1 MVRADRGI
9 KPLLHPIPMKKLR
22 CLLPLLFA
30 ARLLATADPAP
41 LPDGLY
47 AEFTTARGVFTAEL
61 FYQQTPM
68 TVASFVG
75 RAEGSLAPRDGKP
88 FFTGLTWYRVV
99 PGFVIQSGDPTNPG
113 GGIQSR
119 PPPKPDDVDTG
130 HPFPFPDEIVPGLHH
145 SAAGTLSMANG
156 GPDTN
161 SSEFFVTLADT
172 TRLNYLHSVFG
183 RTVRGAEMLPLIQL
197 NDVFTIKILRVG
209 AAAQAF
215 KADEATFKALADH
228 AGKYSGAK
236 DCGPTTHFDDPD
248 KVLPQEIP
256 RAKNFNFKLENF
268 QRFTGQRL
276 YARTYATLP
285 QPAAAASPEGTAPPA
300 PVEKITPSKF
310 TQKLARELGIAK
322 NGVLAVYFADKGD
335 WYLWVGDDLTPTFNP
350 EKKKLMAR
358 KAELYEAVK
367 AKAAGYADEAR
378 KRNGPEKPLT
388 PADLAKYSVD
398 AMLDSLIFIFEPQPK
413 S

>member
-1 MVRADRGI
+1 
-9 KPLLHPIPMKKLR
+9 MKILR
-22 CLLPLLFA
+22 TLPFLALALA
-30 ARLLATADPAP
+30 ARLSATDPDK

-47 AEFTTARGVFTAEL
+47 AEFTTPRGVFTAEL

-75 RAEGSLAPRDGKP
+75 RAEGTLAPRDGKP

-130 HPFPFPDEIVPGLHH
+130 HPLPFPDEIVPGLHH

-183 RTVRGAEMLPLIQL
+183 RTVRGAEVLPLIQL
-197 NDVFTIKILRVG
+197 NDAFTIKILRIG
-209 AAAQAF
+209 AAAAAF
-215 KADEATFKALADH
+215 KTDEATFTALVAK
-228 AGKYSGAK
+228 AGKYNGAAEP
-236 DCGPTTHFDDPD
+236 GPATHFYDAD

-276 YARTYATLP
+276 YGRTYATLP
-285 QPAAAASPEGTAPPA
+285 AAAEGA
-300 PVEKITPSKF
+300 EKTTPSKV

-322 NGVLAVYFADKGD
+322 NGALAVYFADKD
-335 WYLWVGDDLTPTFNP
+335 EWYLWVGDDLLPKFNP
-350 EKKKLMAR
+350 EGKKTMER
-358 KAELYEAVK
+358 KKELYVAAKTLAASYAELE
-367 AKAAGYADEAR
+367 R
-378 KRNGPEKPLT
+378 KRRGPEKPLT

-413 S
+413 A

>member
-1 MVRADRGI
+1 
-9 KPLLHPIPMKKLR
+9 MKNLR

-30 ARLLATADPAP
+30 ARLAADPAP

-47 AEFTTARGVFTAEL
+47 AEFTTPRGVFTAEL
-61 FYQQTPM
+61 FYQQAPM

-75 RAEGSLAPRDGKP
+75 RAEGSLAQRDGQP

-119 PPPKPDDVDTG
+119 PQPTPEDDAAG

-145 SAAGTLSMANG
+145 DAAGTLSMANG

-183 RTVRGAEMLPLIQL
+183 RTVRGADVVPLIQL
-197 NDVFTIKILRVG
+197 NDAFAIKILRVG

-215 KADEATFKALADH
+215 KADEATFKSLVEK

-236 DCGPTTHFDDPD
+236 ECGPTTHFDDPD

-256 RAKNFNFKLENF
+256 RAKNFNFKLANF

-285 QPAAAASPEGTAPPA
+285 QAADATEKTTPA
-300 PVEKITPSKF
+300 KF

-322 NGVLAVYFADKGD
+322 NGALAVYFADRDD

-358 KAELYEAVK
+358 KTELYNAVK
-367 AKAAGYADEAR
+367 KMAAGYAADAR
-378 KRNGPEKPLT
+378 KLRGPENPLT

-398 AMLDSLIFIFEPQPK
+398 AMLDSLIFLFEPQPK
-413 S
+413 T

>member
-1 MVRADRGI
+1 MNSCR
-9 KPLLHPIPMKKLR
+9 PL
-22 CLLPLLFA
+22 
-30 ARLLATADPAP
+30 LLATLILPLTAVYAAEAAP

-47 AEFTTARGVFTAEL
+47 AEFSTPRGAFTAEL
-61 FYQQTPM
+61 FYEKAPM

-75 RAEGSLAPRDGKP
+75 RAEGSLAPREGNP

-113 GGIQSR
+113 AGIQSR
-119 PPPKPDDVDTG
+119 PPPKPDEVDLG

-145 SAAGTLSMANG
+145 REAGVLSMANG

-161 SSEFFVTLADT
+161 SSEFFVTLANT
-172 TRLNYLHSVFG
+172 SRLNYLHSVFG
-183 RTVRGAEMLPLIQL
+183 RTVRGAEVLPLIQL
-197 NDVFTIKILRVG
+197 NDAFTIKILRVG

-215 KADEATFKALADH
+215 KADEATFTDLVAK
-228 AGKYSGAK
+228 AGKYNGAK
-236 DCGPTTHFDDPD
+236 EPGATTHFDDPD

-256 RAKNFNFKLENF
+256 RAKNFNFKLANF

-285 QPAAAASPEGTAPPA
+285 QPVAAVAADPAAPAAPA
-300 PVEKITPSKF
+300 VKTTPSKF
-310 TQKLARELGIAK
+310 TQKLARELGIYR
-322 NGVLAVYFADKGD
+322 NGALAVYFADKD
-335 WYLWVGDDLTPTFNP
+335 TWYLWVGDDLTPMFNP
-350 EKKKLMAR
+350 EKDKLMAR
-358 KAELYEAVK
+358 KTAFYKEVK
-367 AKAAGYADEAR
+367 TKAANYAEEAR
-378 KRNGPEKPLT
+378 KTRGPDKPLT

-398 AMLDSLIFIFEPQPK
+398 AMLDSLILIFEPQPK

>member
-1 MVRADRGI
+1 MRR
-9 KPLLHPIPMKKLR
+9 
-22 CLLPLLFA
+22 LPWLFA
-30 ARLLATADPAP
+30 LMLGSTLVATGDETAKSPTAP

-47 AEFTTARGVFTAEL
+47 AEFTTTRGVFTAEL
-61 FYQQTPM
+61 FYQKTPM

-113 GGIQSR
+113 AGIQSR
-119 PPPKPDDVDTG
+119 PPPKPDKVDTG
-130 HPFPFPDEIVPGLHH
+130 HPFPFPDEIAPGLHH
-145 SAAGTLSMANG
+145 DGAGTLSMANG

-161 SSEFFVTLADT
+161 SSEFFVTLANT
-172 TRLNYLHSVFG
+172 SRLNYLHSVFG
-183 RTVRGAEMLPLIQL
+183 RTVRGAAVLPLIQPH
-197 NDVFTIKILRVG
+197 DAFSIRILRVG

-215 KADEATFKALADH
+215 KADEATFTSFVAKA
-228 AGKYSGAK
+228 GQYSGAK
-236 DCGPTTHFDDPD
+236 EHGPTTHFDDPD

-256 RAKNFNFKLENF
+256 RAKNFNFKLANF

-285 QPAAAASPEGTAPPA
+285 QPVAAVAADPAAPAAPA
-300 PVEKITPSKF
+300 EKTTPAKF
-310 TQKLARELGIAK
+310 TQKLARELGIHR
-322 NGVLAVYFADKGD
+322 NGALAVYFADKDD
-335 WYLWVGDDLTPTFNP
+335 WYVWVGDDLAPMFNP
-350 EKKKLMAR
+350 DKQRLHERKKQ
-358 KAELYEAVK
+358 LYDGVR
-367 AKAAGYADEAR
+367 AKAAGYAAEAR
-378 KRNGPEKPLT
+378 KARGPDKPLT

-398 AMLDSLIFIFEPQPK
+398 AMLDTLILIFEPQPQ

>member
-1 MVRADRGI
+1 MFRR
-9 KPLLHPIPMKKLR
+9 LLHA
-22 CLLPLLFA
+22 LLLGYASSLFA
-30 ARLLATADPAP
+30 TGTDK

-47 AEFTTARGVFTAEL
+47 AEFTTPRGVFTAEL

-75 RAEGSLAPRDGKP
+75 RAEGTLAPRDGKP
-88 FFTGLTWYRVV
+88 FFTGLTWYRAV

-113 GGIQSR
+113 AGIQSR

-145 SAAGTLSMANG
+145 DAVGMLSMANG

-161 SSEFFVTLADT
+161 SSEFFVTLANT
-172 TRLNYLHSVFG
+172 SRLNYLHSVFG
-183 RTVRGAEMLPLIQL
+183 RTVRGAEVLPLIQL
-197 NDVFTIKILRVG
+197 HDAFTIKILRVG

-215 KADEATFKALADH
+215 AANEAAFSALVAK
-228 AGKYSGAK
+228 AGKYGGAAEP
-236 DCGPTTHFDDPD
+236 GPATHFDDPD

-256 RAKNFNFKLENF
+256 RAKNFNFKLANF

-285 QPAAAASPEGTAPPA
+285 QPAEAA
-300 PVEKITPSKF
+300 EKTTPSKF
-310 TQKLARELGIAK
+310 TQKLARELGIYR
-322 NGVLAVYFADKGD
+322 NGALAIYLADKDD
-335 WYLWVGDDLTPTFNP
+335 WYVWVGEDLAPMFNP
-350 EKKKLMAR
+350 EKERLMAR
-358 KAELYEAVK
+358 KTALYKAVK
-367 AKAAGYADEAR
+367 EKAAGYAAEAR
-378 KRNGPEKPLT
+378 QARGPEKPLT

-398 AMLDSLIFIFEPQPK
+398 AMLDSLILIFEPQPK